1 MGSGCEAVHETVD
14 HLNRGGAKVGV
25 LKVRLYRPFNAG
37 SFLDALP
44 GTVKAI
50 AVLDR
55 TKEPGSGGEPLY
67 LDCANALQEAGR
79 TGLRIVGGRYGLSS
93 KEFTPAMV
101 KAVFDNLE
109 LESPKN
115 HFTIGIRDDVTGTSL
130 DYDPSFSIE
139 EEDVFRAVFFGLGSD
154 GTVGANKESIKI
166 IGENTENYAQAYF
179 VYDSKKAGAITIS
192 HLRFGPRPIRSTYLV
207 SRANFVG
214 CHQPGFLDRYG
225 VLDPLVPLGTFLLNT
240 PLDPEDVWVQ
250 LPEPVQQQLVE
261 KRPRFFVID
270 ANKVARECK
279 MGGRINT
286 IMQTCFF
293 AISGVLPNEEA
304 IAAIKDSIRKTYGKK
319 GAGIVRNESECRR
332 PNAAHIFSR
341 SRFQT
346 GFLNMLRWRNW

>member
-1 MGSGCEAVHETVD
+1 
-14 HLNRGGAKVGV
+14 
-25 LKVRLYRPFNAG
+25 
-37 SFLDALP
+37 
-44 GTVKAI
+44 
-50 AVLDR
+50 
-55 TKEPGSGGEPLY
+55 
-67 LDCANALQEAGR
+67 
-79 TGLRIVGGRYGLSS
+79 
-93 KEFTPAMV
+93 MV

-139 EEDVFRAVFFGLGSD
+139 EKDVFRAVFFGLGSD

-240 PLDPEDVWVQ
+240 PLGPEDVWAQ

-261 KRPRFFVID
+261 KRPRFYVID

-293 AISGVLPNEEA
+293 AISGVLPIEEA

-319 GAGIVRNESECRR
+319 GGEIVQMNLNAVDQTLKHLFEVKIPESVLEHASGRETGSQWAPCLRAGGPRQDHSRVMGIN
-332 PNAAHIFSR
+332 SR
-341 SRFQT
+341 SVHFRSMGLFPRAHLV
-346 GFLNMLRWRNW
+346 GKNEIWRRKCPSGSQISVSSAANVYWFVPMRSFEAKSTSRLS